1 MNISDLKGSIVAL
14 VTPMHAD
21 GSVDWDALEALVEWH
36 ISEGTHGIVAVG
48 TTGESATLTT
58 DEHLRVI
65 DFCIKQVAGRVPVL
79 AGTGSNSTMEAIE
92 MTREAKILGAD
103 AALIVVPYY
112 NKPTQKGLL
121 AHYTAIADAVD
132 IQQVLYN
139 VPGRTALSLSNEIA
153 EQLSH
158 HDNIVAIKDATGDL
172 ALGADL
178 IKRVGSRMTVL
189 SGDDPSA
196 LELMKLGARGN
207 ISVTANVV
215 PRAMSQ
221 VFGLAHDGKFDE
233 AQQIHEQI
241 KHLHQDLFCEPNPIV
256 VKYALNRMQKIGNG
270 IRLPMTWIEP
280 EHEPA
285 IDAALKQAKVIN

>member
-58 DEHLRVI
+58 EEHLQVI

-132 IQQVLYN
+132 VQQVLYN
-139 VPGRTALSLSNEIA
+139 VPGRSALSLSNEIA

-221 VFGLAHDGKFDE
+221 VFGLAHDGEFDE